1 MFSFEIESGKAECYG
16 TVVPSLPM
24 CVRVC
29 VYGMYTAHFLAPHSF
44 PVYVC
49 VIRQRGRGCVGDK
62 EELSWTLGF
71 TYDEA
76 SGLLDVSPE
85 YNTSHIPFVARLSR
99 FFCWGN
105 GVRGIGIGEA
115 TTMPYY

>member
-62 EELSWTLGF
+62 EELSWTLDF

-85 YNTSHIPFVARLSR
+85 YNTIKSYPICDSPVSLLLLGKWCKRDR
-99 FFCWGN
+99 D
-105 GVRGIGIGEA
+105 R
-115 TTMPYY
+115 

>member
-1 MFSFEIESGKAECYG
+1 VLRYGRTESPYVC
-16 TVVPSLPM
+16 T
-24 CVRVC
+24 CVC
-29 VYGMYTAHFLAPHSF
+29 VYGMYTAQFLAPHSF

-62 EELSWTLGF
+62 EELSWTLDF
-71 TYDEA
+71 TYDKA